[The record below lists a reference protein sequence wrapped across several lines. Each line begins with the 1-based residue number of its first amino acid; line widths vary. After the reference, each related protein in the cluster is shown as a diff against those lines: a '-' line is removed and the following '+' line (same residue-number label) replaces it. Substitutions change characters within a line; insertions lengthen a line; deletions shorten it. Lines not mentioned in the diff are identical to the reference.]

1 MEIISERIFIMK
13 LIDLHIHST
22 ASDGSLTPTEV
33 VNRANDLG
41 LTAMALTDHD
51 TVAGIDEALEA
62 AKDLNMEVIPGIEVS
77 CIYKGKEIH
86 ILGLYIDHK
95 DPKLLSFLKEASRKR
110 YDRNMEMLAA
120 FNKDGF
126 EITEEDLLCGNPGT
140 VITRAHFARAL
151 LKNGYVTSVDQAF
164 KKYLNPDRPYYRSR
178 ELITPPIRSSISSAG
193 PARRNSSPCSLTMV
207 SAVSSV
213 STLPITRMR
222 AESSANSQKNTPS
235 PSLAALTFTVPQ
247 NPISRSVPAAVGF
260 GFRRFTWMISN
271 FLCSWLEWAEA
282 KQLLFSIFAVPPQR
296 SSPPAYDLPR
306 RKLFR
311 QPYRR
316 LSRFPE
322 NKNHIDP
329 GLTHCLPGSFFC
341 GSHRLSFHLPPGLLL
356 QEQI

>member
-1 MEIISERIFIMK
+1 MK

-62 AKDLNMEVIPGIEVS
+62 AKDLDMEVIPGIEVS

-178 ELITPPIRSSISSAG
+178 ELITPEEVLA
-193 PARRNSSPCSLTMV
+193 
-207 SAVSSV
+207 
-213 STLPITRMR
+213 TLLGSGGFPV
-222 AESSANSQKNTPS
+222 
-235 PSLAALTFTVPQ
+235 LAH
-247 NPISRSVPAAVGF
+247 
-260 GFRRFTWMISN
+260 
-271 FLCSWLEWAEA
+271 
-282 KQLLFSIFAVPPQR
+282 PPV
-296 SSPPAYDLPR
+296 
-306 RKLFR
+306 
-311 QPYRR
+311 
-316 LSRFPE
+316 
-322 NKNHIDP
+322 
-329 GLTHCLPGSFFC
+329 
-341 GSHRLSFHLPPGLLL
+341 
-356 QEQI
+356 